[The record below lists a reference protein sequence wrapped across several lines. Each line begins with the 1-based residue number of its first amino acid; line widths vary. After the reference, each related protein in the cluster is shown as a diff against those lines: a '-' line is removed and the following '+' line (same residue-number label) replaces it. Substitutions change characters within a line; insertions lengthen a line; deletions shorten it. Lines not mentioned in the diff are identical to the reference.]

1 MSSCDPVIEI
11 DQVGWKQLQNR
22 LWVWTAA
29 LVLLAVACGSGSA
42 PTPAPGSNP
51 VHVLRI
57 WEDYQR
63 NEPRANEVW
72 KKKWLYLEMP
82 VDVVENQGAVYYLTG
97 YTGALGE
104 KAIEPVSEGHY
115 CQSDLTRG
123 SDQAKGVKRQLASFH
138 ETFDGTSFGTLRWR
152 VEDGRRHS
160 TPSKVCAS

>member
-1 MSSCDPVIEI
+1 M
-11 DQVGWKQLQNR
+11 QNR
-22 LWVWTAA
+22 LWVCTAV

-51 VHVLRI
+51 VHVLDV

-97 YTGALGE
+97 YTGAFGE
-104 KAIEPVSEGHY
+104 KAIMSFANDDRLLELEAG
-115 CQSDLTRG
+115 Q
-123 SDQAKGVKRQLASFH
+123 QLRATCRLSGLILGYTLSFH
-138 ETFDGTSFGTLRWR
+138 DC
-152 VEDGRRHS
+152 H
-160 TPSKVCAS
+160 